1 MERKLGIDNSGPSDS
16 KSDKKRRLDDT
27 EYLEQSR
34 EIVDGVKN
42 AVSTAMLKKTLGK
55 RKKARTDGTGSDKS
69 GIGGK
74 KPEPEEKAT
83 ESAAVAASVDAE
95 ALSASIVEPPLSAVG
110 A

>member
-1 MERKLGIDNSGPSDS
+1 MERKLGIDNSGPSGS
-16 KSDKKRRLDDT
+16 KSDKKHRLDDT

-42 AVSTAMLKKTLGK
+42 AVSIAMLRK
-55 RKKARTDGTGSDKS
+55 RKKARTDGTGNDKS

-74 KPEPEEKAT
+74 KPEPGAKVA
-83 ESAAVAASVDAE
+83 ESGAVPASEAA
-95 ALSASIVEPPLSAVG
+95 SASIAEPPLSAVG